1 MVHNI
6 LLIDDSDVDN
16 FISKR
21 LLTQRDISEDITTV
35 YSAQD
40 ALNYLDELQKNFQP
54 FPEIIL
60 LDLNMPGMDGFEFM
74 ELFSSYPFD
83 IIKSVRIFIL
93 SSSSN
98 PKDIHKTKRIRYVK
112 DYFIKPFTPD
122 MANKI
127 AEYLSAMM
135 KNTNDSNHSK
145 PAS

>member
-40 ALNYLDELQKNFQP
+40 ALNYLDELQKNFQS

-98 PKDIHKTKRIRYVK
+98 PKDIHKAKRIRYVK
-112 DYFIKPFTPD
+112 DYFIKPFTPN
-122 MANKI
+122 MVNKI
-127 AEYLSAMM
+127 GEYAMM
-135 KNTNDSNHSK
+135 KNTNGSNHSK